1 MLKITPERPL
11 CSAKTERYAIVHGNG
26 KYIAV
31 DKRGYMNTS
40 SDGRTWSNPDIIGCP
55 ADWHLLHLPAVN
67 MWRPV
72 TDMLQFLLMELI
84 GALIRSVTPITV
96 PGMTS
101 NIATDIS

>member
-1 MLKITPERPL
+1 MVVVFVLDVYSINLENLNRLSMLKITPERPL

-67 MWRPV
+67 M
-72 TDMLQFLLMELI
+72 
-84 GALIRSVTPITV
+84 
-96 PGMTS
+96 
-101 NIATDIS
+101 